1 MSKLE
6 ADDHLVL
13 KDDPDDENGANIQ
26 KINGDLETQRMLWG
40 FPAKNPLT
48 APKSPALDD
57 GYLTIKPYSLTIPF
71 HQT

>member
-40 FPAKNPLT
+40 FPAKNPHSCT
-48 APKSPALDD
+48 RFPASNLLMDV
-57 GYLTIKPYSLTIPF
+57 G
-71 HQT
+71 

>member
-13 KDDPDDENGANIQ
+13 KDDPADENSASIQ

-40 FPAKNPLT
+40 FPGKNPHSCTHVL
-48 APKSPALDD
+48 ANNLLMGA
-57 GYLTIKPYSLTIPF
+57 G
-71 HQT
+71 